1 MARGKLLER
10 RFYIFQ
16 MQNLYSLKANQIF
29 PDVWEFRFCVKIH
42 FGLLKSFDFK
52 LFFVYPLSLLRG
64 EDTFH
69 HLTFHHA
76 TFHH

>member
-1 MARGKLLER
+1 MARGSLLER
-10 RFYIFQ
+10 RFCILQ

-29 PDVWEFRFCVKIH
+29 LVVWDFSFCVKIH

-52 LFFVYPLSLLRG
+52 LFFVCTLSLLRS

-69 HLTFHHA
+69 HA
-76 TFHH
+76 TINH